1 MRSQVGEP
9 LLFVVVALATWRVTA
24 LVAYE
29 HGPFGVLGLLRRLMV
44 RLRLG
49 RLATCFHCLGFWVAG
64 LAALVVY
71 GAETSTLLFW
81 LAVAGSVSIVERWLG
96 GGFPSGGVDDV

>member
-9 LLFVVVALATWRVTA
+9 LLFVIVALATWRVTA

-29 HGPFGVLGLLRRLMV
+29 QGPFGVLGGLRRLMV

-49 RLATCFHCLGFWVAG
+49 QLVACFHCLGFWVAG
-64 LAALVVY
+64 VAALVVY
-71 GAETSTLLFW
+71 GVEMSTLLFW
-81 LAVAGSVSIVERWLG
+81 LAIAGSVSIVERWLG
-96 GGFPSGGVDDV
+96 GGMTNGAVDDV